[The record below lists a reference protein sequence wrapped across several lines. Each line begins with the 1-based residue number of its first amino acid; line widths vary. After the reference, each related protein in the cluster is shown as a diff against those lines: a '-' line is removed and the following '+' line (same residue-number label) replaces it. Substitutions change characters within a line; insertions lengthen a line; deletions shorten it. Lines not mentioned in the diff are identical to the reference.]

1 MADTRE
7 LILEAAWDLFAER
20 GFEDVSVRDVTSAAG
35 VNLASVSYH
44 FGGKDGLIQ
53 ETVKRCLN
61 PLYEYGIK
69 LLKDAEI
76 EYGGL
81 ENIPF
86 KHLMMCWIRPTLL
99 PEECGVRFDLIL
111 RLIARYLIEVNYAV
125 PLISQRLLGESFD
138 GYIKAFSVHCPDY
151 TSEQIVRQLIFIEGA
166 AFYSGGIGP
175 TIMQHISGKKVD
187 ISVADREAILN
198 DVVHCSLFG
207 FRGKE
212 DGCCM
217 QSVTT

>member
-1 MADTRE
+1 MVDTRE

-76 EYGGL
+76 EYEGL

-86 KHLMMCWIRPTLL
+86 KHLMMCWLRPTIL

-111 RLIARYLIEVNYAV
+111 RLIARYLIEINYSV
-125 PLISQRLLGESFD
+125 PLVSRRLLGESFQ
-138 GYIKAFSVHCPDY
+138 GYIKAFQIHCPDY
-151 TSEQIVRQLIFIEGA
+151 SAEQIVRQLIFIEGA

-175 TIMQHISGKKVD
+175 AIMQQISGKKVD
-187 ISVADREAILN
+187 VSMVARESILN
-198 DVVHCSLFG
+198 DVVNCSLHG
-207 FRGKE
+207 FCGDRG
-212 DGCCM
+212 GCCH
-217 QSVTT
+217 